1 MQQFLRQRVLA
12 ALFMLT
18 VAVLSNTAAGHGSVE
33 FSEDL
38 CVVNVNFLQAHFT
51 VFQPETRES
60 EEFCENIPDVAR
72 SVFVMEYLH
81 DLLAEMRVDFRII
94 EDVNEIG
101 QYARW
106 QDIEAIEDLEA
117 ATVFYESPRVEP
129 GGFYTSSYEFNSRG
143 TYIGI
148 VTAEHPTEDRN
159 YNAVFYF
166 QVGGPDLGTIPL
178 FIGLLILLQSGYWY
192 SSGGYTKLRA
202 RLAARQR
209 IN

>member
-1 MQQFLRQRVLA
+1 MQQFLRQRALA
-12 ALFMLT
+12 TLLALA
-18 VAVLSNTAAGHGSVE
+18 VAVLSNAASGHGSVE

-81 DLLAEMRVDFRII
+81 ELLAEMRIDFRII

-101 QYARW
+101 RYARW
-106 QDIEAIEDLEA
+106 RDIEAIEDLEA
-117 ATVFYESPRVEP
+117 VTVFYESPRVEP
-129 GGFYTSSYEFNSRG
+129 GGFYTSSYDFAHRG

-166 QVGGPDLGTIPL
+166 RVGGPDLGSIPL
-178 FIGLLILLQSGYWY
+178 FVALLILLQAGYWY
-192 SSGGYTKLRA
+192 SSGGYTRLKA
-202 RLAARQR
+202 RLAARER